1 MGEQLTARLGPLVE
15 EFPIVEALHG
25 VGLYQGI
32 ELSAPSAAAHAL
44 CERLLE
50 LGVIVQPTGPEM
62 NVLKLKPPLCITHE
76 DVELLRRRPAPG
88 SGRGLVVTP
97 PALVLRSARLI
108 DGTGAPAVEGA
119 TVVAEHGRIV
129 SAGGDGEPVPDGGVD
144 VDLGGRTLMPGLVD
158 AHIHVTAF
166 DMPRTRKGQDVI
178 APEVR
183 HHLITA
189 GLRRILR
196 MGITTV
202 RDVGAFGDHLL
213 QARQAV
219 RLGAIPG
226 PRILACGRIVS
237 ATSAGGRHF
246 AGMYREAD
254 GPDEMRKAT
263 REQFRRG
270 ADFIKIMT
278 TGARSCELENSSPLQ
293 MTRAEMAAVVE
304 EAHRMGY
311 RVAAHC
317 EGLDGTRMAIE
328 EGVDTIEHGLELHR
342 APELLDELARSDR
355 VLVPTLSCFFH
366 ISENSQSRWAPA
378 LVELAHRQLEEA
390 HRTVEAARRAGVRL
404 AMGFDSEPNGRSAL
418 ELVRLCRAG
427 LHADG
432 GHRGRHRGQRHG
444 MRPRRP
450 RWLPRP
456 WDGGRPGG
464 GRR

>member
-1 MGEQLTARLGPLVE
+1 M
-15 EFPIVEALHG
+15 
-25 VGLYQGI
+25 
-32 ELSAPSAAAHAL
+32 
-44 CERLLE
+44 
-50 LGVIVQPTGPEM
+50 
-62 NVLKLKPPLCITHE
+62 
-76 DVELLRRRPAPG
+76 
-88 SGRGLVVTP
+88 TP

-119 TVVAEHGRIV
+119 TVVTEHGRIAR
-129 SAGGDGEPVPDGGVD
+129 AGAEGEPVPEGGVD
-144 VDLGGRTLMPGLVD
+144 VDLGGRTLIPGLVD
-158 AHIHVTAF
+158 AHVHVTAAF
-166 DMPRTRKGQDVI
+166 DMPRTRKGQEAI

-183 HHLITA
+183 HHLISA
-189 GLRRILR
+189 GLRRMLR

-237 ATSAGGRHF
+237 ATSAGGRLF

-342 APELLDELARSDR
+342 APELLDELAGSDR

-366 ISENSQSRWAPA
+366 ISENSESRWAPA

-404 AMGFDSEPNGRSAL
+404 AMGFDSQPNGRSAL
-418 ELVRLCRAG
+418 ELGAALPCRPD
-427 LHADG
+427 ADG
-432 GHRGRHRGQRHG
+432 GHRGRHRGQRRR
-444 MRPRRP
+444 MRARRPRR
-450 RWLPRP
+450 LPRS

-464 GRR
+464 GRRRPARRSRAPARRAAHLARGPIRAGGGRGGHGDRAGAPASG

>member
-1 MGEQLTARLGPLVE
+1 M
-15 EFPIVEALHG
+15 
-25 VGLYQGI
+25 
-32 ELSAPSAAAHAL
+32 
-44 CERLLE
+44 
-50 LGVIVQPTGPEM
+50 
-62 NVLKLKPPLCITHE
+62 
-76 DVELLRRRPAPG
+76 
-88 SGRGLVVTP
+88 TP

-108 DGTGAPAVEGA
+108 DGTGAPVVESA
-119 TVVAEHGRIV
+119 TVVMEQGRIAR
-129 SAGGDGEPVPDGGVD
+129 AGAEAEPVPEGGVD
-144 VDLGGRTLMPGLVD
+144 VDLGGRTVMPGLVD
-158 AHIHVTAF
+158 AHVHVTAF
-166 DMPRTRKGQDVI
+166 DMPGARKGQEAI

-183 HHLITA
+183 HHLIAA
-189 GLRRILR
+189 GLRRMLR

-213 QARQAV
+213 HARQAV

-293 MTRAEMAAVVE
+293 MTRAEMAAVVD

-317 EGLDGTRMAIE
+317 EGLDGTRVAIE
-328 EGVDTIEHGLELHR
+328 EGVDTIEHGLELNR
-342 APELLDELARSDR
+342 APELLDELAGSDR

-366 ISENSQSRWAPA
+366 ISENRESRWAPA

-404 AMGFDSEPNGRSAL
+404 AMGFDSQPNGQSAL

-427 LHADG
+427 LTPMEGIVAATAGSAAACGLAAHVGSLARGMAADLVVVDG
-432 GHRGRHRGQRHG
+432 DPLADPEILLDERRIWLVVQSGRAVAGAALETELARL
-444 MRPRRP
+444 RPAEP
-450 RWLPRP
+450 REEPPDDPVPALAGRALSPPR
-456 WDGGRPGG
+456 
-464 GRR
+464 